1 MVGID
6 QSASPCQR
14 ISLPPAC
21 ASAPR
26 SGSVASQNGASFS
39 TSSKKTAVNFSSVT
53 ADAPRSFSKAKY
65 CSHEVM
71 NEAGVTVPPAVRGR
85 LALVPFDQLNSL
97 ASEQPPGEQS

>member
-21 ASAPR
+21 LNAVR
-26 SGSVASQNGASFS
+26 LGSVASQKGASFS
-39 TSSKKTAVNFSSVT
+39 SWLKKAAVNFSVVT
-53 ADAPRSFSKAKY
+53 AEAPRSFSKAKY

-71 NEAGVTVPPAVRGR
+71 NEAGVTVPPGVSGR
-85 LALVPFDQLNSL
+85 LALVPLDQLNSL
-97 ASEQPPGEQS
+97 PSA